1 MGQTLHLIVIIKHL
15 LLKSVEGLVQLEPGV
30 ARGEGGD
37 KYIGLGPFGEVVIY
51 TGVDSFQNVIRA

>member
-15 LLKSVEGLVQLEPGV
+15 LLKGVEGLVQLEPGV
-30 ARGEGGD
+30 ACGEGGD
-37 KYIGLGPFGEVVIY
+37 KCIGLDPFGGVVIY